1 MDQNAPLRAEQF
13 FRVDQLSKDIILL
26 IPQEVGMEKF
36 IIEGRQ
42 PLHGEV
48 MPSGNK
54 NAALPLLAACLLTE
68 EAVTLRNVPEIGDV
82 MAMRALLESL
92 NVEVKV
98 LEPHT
103 WQIRASE
110 IRPADLDPDITR
122 KIRASILLAGPM
134 TARSGE
140 LNLPPPG
147 GDVIGRRRV
156 DTHLLALKKLG
167 AKVTYDRNFHFQA
180 KGLVGADIL
189 LDEASVTAT
198 ENAIM
203 ACVLAKGSSIVRNA
217 ASEPHIQELCHFL
230 NHLGAKIENIG
241 SNTLHIT
248 GADRLHGGEFTI
260 GSDYLE
266 VVSFIGAA
274 VVTHSTITI
283 RNAGNQYLDMI
294 RLVFGRL
301 GVVWETSGDELI
313 VPAEQ
318 PLKIESD
325 LGGAIPEISV
335 MPWPAFPTDLMS
347 IALVVATQ
355 SRGTVLFH
363 DWMYP
368 SRMFFTDKLVGMG
381 AQIVLCDPHRC
392 IVQGPTDLFGEK
404 MESPDIRAGM
414 SLVIAAL
421 SARGT
426 SVIRNVGQ
434 IDRGYERVDQKL
446 AALGAK
452 IERVQA

>member
-1 MDQNAPLRAEQF
+1 
-13 FRVDQLSKDIILL
+13 
-26 IPQEVGMEKF
+26 MEKF
-36 IIEGRQ
+36 IIEGGH

-48 MPSGNK
+48 TPAGNK
-54 NAALPLLAACLLTE
+54 NAALPLLAACLLTDE
-68 EAVTLRNVPEIGDV
+68 PIVLRNVPDILDV
-82 MAMRALLESL
+82 RTMRALLESL
-92 NVEVKV
+92 GVEINP

-103 WQIRASE
+103 WRIQAKV
-110 IRPADLDPDITR
+110 IRPADLDPDLTR

-134 TARSGE
+134 TARMGE
-140 LNLPPPG
+140 LRLPPPG

-156 DTHLLALKKLG
+156 DTHILALTKLG
-167 AKVTYDRNFHFQA
+167 AKVTYDRYFYFSAN
-180 KGLVGADIL
+180 GLTGADIL

-203 ACVLAKGSSIVRNA
+203 ACVTAKGQSIIRNA

-230 NHLGAKIENIG
+230 NTLGAKIENIG

-248 GADRLHGGEFTI
+248 GVEKLHGGEFTI
-260 GSDYLE
+260 GPDYLE

-274 VVTHSTITI
+274 AVTHGEIWI

-301 GVVWETSGDELI
+301 GVHWETSGDDI
-313 VPAEQ
+313 FVPSKQ
-318 PLKIESD
+318 KLVIEPD
-325 LGGAIPEISV
+325 LGNAIPEISV
-335 MPWPAFPTDLMS
+335 MPWPSFPTDLMS

-355 SRGTVLFH
+355 SKGTVLFH

-392 IVQGPTDLFGEK
+392 IVQGPTELYGEK

-414 SLVIAAL
+414 ALVLAAL
-421 SARGT
+421 SAKGT
-426 SVIRNVGQ
+426 SVIRHIGQ
-434 IDRGYERVDQKL
+434 IDRGYEKVDQKL
-446 AALGAK
+446 AALGAN
-452 IERVQA
+452 IQRVVE